1 MIGSSM
7 RWRMAF
13 ATLFPVL
20 LVVFST
26 AAAFWHW
33 RVQDLEDAHRQRI
46 QLLAHQVSIFS
57 ANGLFSG
64 NTASLQKV
72 ISEVQREPGLRAV
85 YVFDQKGEL
94 IAHSGGVATAQLS
107 ELSALGYVAEQ
118 LQGDIDVVAE
128 HIQSAVLPL
137 DDLFSAGEVAQP
149 IVLGDTV
156 LEFSRHELDV
166 RKRDSL
172 LTALLIGGLGMAL
185 GGVLAYQLGNAVV
198 HPILRIYQMINRIG
212 KGDFSVNAAVA
223 ADAPLRGLQESLNEM
238 ARRLAWGRDELES
251 RVENVTRE
259 LREKMEQAQSAT
271 LAKSKFLASASH
283 DLRQPAHA
291 LGMFVARLGQLPMD
305 AQMRQLIRQME
316 ASIQSMQDLLDSLL
330 DLSRLDSG
338 TVQVRMGEVDLN
350 ALLRTVQQSVEVL
363 ALTKGLRLRVRP
375 TTLWAHSDLTMLQR
389 IVVNLALNAVRYT
402 AAGTVFIACRRERG
416 GQGVRVEV
424 WDSGMGIAPEH
435 HEDIFKEF
443 YQLQSHQGDRK
454 FGMGLGLNI
463 VQRSAVLLGHQI
475 VVRSQVGCGSRFSV
489 LLDASPAQAL
499 DDQIAHEVVL
509 QSVSHFGGARVMVI
523 EDNAHAQSAM
533 AGLLES
539 WGCTV
544 ICADS
549 LEAAL
554 AKIESIGVPDI
565 VLSDFQLG
573 RGANGIDAI
582 ALIRARYGPLLQACL
597 ISGETQGDMQL
608 LAKEA
613 QLTVLHKPVRP
624 AKLRSLLRRLL
635 PSVES
640 SATGG
645 QR

>member
-7 RWRMAF
+7 RSRMAF

-72 ISEVQREPGLRAV
+72 ISEIQREPGLRAV
-85 YVFDQKGEL
+85 YVFDQSGEL
-94 IAHSGGVATAQLS
+94 IAHSGGSAEVRLA
-107 ELSALGYVAEQ
+107 ELEAPGYAAEQ
-118 LQGDIDVVAE
+118 LQLDIDVVTE
-128 HIQSAVLPL
+128 RIQSAVLPM
-137 DDLFSAGEVAQP
+137 DDLFSAGEVARP

-156 LEFSRHELDV
+156 LEFSRHDLDV

-172 LTALLIGGLGMAL
+172 LTALLIGVLGMAL
-185 GGVLAYQLGNAVV
+185 GGLLAYQLGNAVV
-198 HPILRIYQMINRIG
+198 HPIMRIYQMINRIG
-212 KGDFSVNAAVA
+212 KGDFSVNVALA
-223 ADAPLRGLQESLNEM
+223 ADAPLRGLQDSLNDM

-259 LREKMEQAQSAT
+259 LRQKMEQAQNAT
-271 LAKSKFLASASH
+271 QAKSKFLASASH

-305 AQMRQLIRQME
+305 APMRQLISQME
-316 ASIQSMQDLLDSLL
+316 ASVQSMQDLLDSLL

-338 TVQVRMGEVDLN
+338 AIQVRMGAVDLN
-350 ALLRTVQQSVEVL
+350 ALLRMVQQSVEVL
-363 ALTKGLRLRVRP
+363 AVTKGLRLRVHP
-375 TTLWAHSDLTMLQR
+375 TTLWAYSDKSLLQR

-402 AAGTVFIACRRERG
+402 PSGTVLIACRPERSG
-416 GQGVRVEV
+416 RGVRIEV
-424 WDSGMGIAPEH
+424 WDSGIGIAPEH

-443 YQLQSHQGDRK
+443 YQLQSHQGDRR

-463 VQRSAVLLGHQI
+463 VQRSAALLGHQ
-475 VVRSQVGCGSRFSV
+475 VAVRSQVGCGSRFTV
-489 LLDASPAQAL
+489 LLDAIPAQAADAQL
-499 DDQIAHEVVL
+499 AHEVVL
-509 QSVSHFGGARVMVI
+509 QNVGHFGGARVMVI

-533 AGLLES
+533 VGLLQS
-539 WGCTV
+539 WDCNV
-544 ICADS
+544 QCADS
-549 LEAAL
+549 LDAAL
-554 AKIESIGVPDI
+554 ARIEASGVPDI

-573 RGANGIDAI
+573 SGANGIDAI
-582 ALIRARYGPLLQACL
+582 ALIRARYGESIQACL
-597 ISGETQGDMQL
+597 ISGETLDDMQR

-635 PSVES
+635 PANENSVGNG
-640 SATGG
+640 SA
-645 QR
+645 